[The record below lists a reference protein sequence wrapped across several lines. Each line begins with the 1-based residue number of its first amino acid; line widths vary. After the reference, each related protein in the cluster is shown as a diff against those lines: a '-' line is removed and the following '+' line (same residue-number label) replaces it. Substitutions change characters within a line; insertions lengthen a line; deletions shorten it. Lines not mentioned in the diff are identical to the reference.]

1 MPFFRLFFGV
11 LLIFLAQVSFAQLP
25 NQAFYTKDDKV
36 EVSVGPTQIPG
47 MIVCGDFYSIYAYP
61 KGYLELNIKTLG
73 FFKDNEYFNKIADGY
88 TLFGYQLNPSL
99 QYYASE
105 KIRIEAGALLLKDF
119 GNNKYKLIQPTFTA
133 TFSTGNHTVLFGTLY
148 GNLNFG
154 YIEPL
159 WDFERQLTKPV
170 QNGIQYIYKGRKLDL
185 QTWVDWQVMQ
195 YEFDTKQEEIAG
207 GFISNINLLEKQN
220 ILTDVVADGVI
231 ISQRNQI
238 KKISIPIQFTA
249 KHKGGQIDI
258 NDRPLTTIF
267 NGAIG
272 IEASKSLSDET
283 SGIFSEKYNQ
293 RKPFLKSLY
302 TKNYFV
308 AYNDHSFTHQLPFQS
323 GSGIYLNAGA
333 DTRWANFMLSYW
345 HGNGY
350 ISEFGGK
357 LYQSAS
363 TTVHNPTYVEKK
375 RDLLMLRV
383 MKDWNAGDGLTF
395 TGRLEPFYDFTTNST
410 EFSAGLYL
418 NFNTDFYLTKL
429 KRNSTN

>member
-1 MPFFRLFFGV
+1 MPFFRLFSV
-11 LLIFLAQVSFAQLP
+11 ALLIFLAQVCLAQLP
-25 NQAFYTKDDKV
+25 NEAFRRAPQVKP
-36 EVSVGPTQIPG
+36 E
-47 MIVCGDFYSIYAYP
+47 YA
-61 KGYLELNIKTLG
+61 KELRLGINALG

-119 GNNKYKLIQPTFTA
+119 GNNQYKLIQPTFTA
-133 TFSTGNHTVLFGTLY
+133 TFTTGNHTLLFGTLY

-159 WDFERQLTKPV
+159 WDFERQLTTPV
-170 QNGIQYIYKGRKLDL
+170 QNGIQYIYKGNKVDL

-207 GFISNINLLEKQN
+207 GFTGSIRGFWFKRNLFSFP
-220 ILTDVVADGVI
+220 V
-231 ISQRNQI
+231 
-238 KKISIPIQFTA
+238 QFTA
-249 KHKGGQIDI
+249 KHKGGQIDV
-258 NDRPLTTIF
+258 NDAPLTTLF
-267 NGAIG
+267 NGTTGFVITKD
-272 IEASKSLSDET
+272 IEKWPDTASFPVNTFVKE
-283 SGIFSEKYNQ
+283 
-293 RKPFLKSLY
+293 LY

-308 AYNDHSFTHQLPFQS
+308 AYKDHSFTHQLPFQS
-323 GSGIYLNAGA
+323 GYGLYLNAGA

-345 HGNGY
+345 HGNGF

-363 TTVHNPTYVEKK
+363 TTVHHPNYTEKK
-375 RDLLMLRV
+375 RELLMLRV
-383 MKDWNAGDGLTF
+383 MKDWYINDKESSEWSGLTF
-395 TGRLEPFYDFTTNST
+395 TGRLEPFYDFRTGSI

-418 NFNTDFYLTKL
+418 NFNTDFFLTKI
-429 KRNSTN
+429 KRNATN